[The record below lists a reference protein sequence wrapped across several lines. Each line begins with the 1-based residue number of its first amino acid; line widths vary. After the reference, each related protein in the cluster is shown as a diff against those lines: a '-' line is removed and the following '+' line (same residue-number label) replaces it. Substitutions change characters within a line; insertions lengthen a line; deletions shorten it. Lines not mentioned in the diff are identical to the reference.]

1 MGIKS
6 LITFNYGDEKMKKLE
21 ELGYDI
27 IVEDENNVVYSN
39 ELSEIEVLV
48 CYNPFDTL
56 DISKMKNLKWIQ
68 LSSAGIDQLPIN
80 YTKGTDIIVSNNKGG
95 YSIPMGEW
103 VVLKILEM
111 LKHSA
116 KLYDNQNKKIW
127 KMDTKILELCG
138 KTVGFIGTGNI
149 AQQSAKRLQGFE
161 VKTLGVNTK
170 GNDVEYFDK
179 CFSIMKIDEM
189 LNLCDIVILTI
200 PYTEE
205 TYHLINSERISHMKT
220 GAYFI
225 NVARGLIVDEN
236 ALIEALQNGKI
247 VGASLDVVE
256 KEPLSDQ
263 SPLWEME
270 NVIITPHNSWISEKK
285 NDRRYE
291 LIYEN
296 MKSYIEGRELRNVI
310 DMNKGY

>member
-1 MGIKS
+1 MVIKS

-256 KEPLSDQ
+256 KEPLSEQ

>member
-1 MGIKS
+1 MVIKS

-247 VGASLDVVE
+247 VGVSLDVVE
-256 KEPLSDQ
+256 KEPLSEQ